1 MNAFSNALS
10 ANSFSVSFHKD
21 PALHHLI
28 FADYFFTFSY
38 CYVAGLYPWTS
49 LISHC
54 CVPNVKIITRYSTL
68 FKSHLSHSC
77 LLIFVIMTS
86 GTTFPTSARPL
97 SGFLRVM
104 RWSPPIITIIITSL
118 APCTG
123 EPLLHLV
130 KVEKA
135 RCHSVKF
142 SVFCPLK

>member
-1 MNAFSNALS
+1 MNAFSNALLPIHFLYLS
-10 ANSFSVSFHKD
+10 TKFQPYTISF
-21 PALHHLI
+21 LQII
-28 FADYFFTFSY
+28 FS
-38 CYVAGLYPWTS
+38 
-49 LISHC
+49 
-54 CVPNVKIITRYSTL
+54 
-68 FKSHLSHSC
+68 LSHIVTLQACTLGPASY
-77 LLIFVIMTS
+77 LTVVFPMLKLLPGTVHFLKVTFLIFVIMTS